1 MDKSASL
8 CAPGSVTESEPPP
21 GPTGTDEPKPPGT
34 NEPKPLPG
42 AVAFLSM
49 GLASAVCVGAGLL
62 LGLWADSAWH
72 TAPILLVVGLVLGLA
87 AAAASVVAQIRKYL

>member
-1 MDKSASL
+1 MRGQVGVAVRARIGDGIGTSAWANRTS
-8 CAPGSVTESEPPP
+8 
-21 GPTGTDEPKPPGT
+21 PTPGTDEPKP
-34 NEPKPLPG
+34 LPG
-42 AVAFLSM
+42 SG
-49 GLASAVCVGAGLL
+49 GLFEHGTGRRRLRGGRVV